1 MTLSLSQ
8 EHRGQVL
15 MHNLMTLTVQKLLQ
29 GQITLHQQQQQLISM
44 MTMQRVVV
52 SAPHRAVDVL
62 KIVIVQK

>member
-29 GQITLHQQQQQLISM
+29 GQITLHQQQQLISM

-52 SAPHRAVDVL
+52 SVPHRAAIVL
-62 KIVIVQK
+62 KIVIVRK